1 MAIVLNLIKTEVLE
15 RLLPP
20 YKNIDCKSTF
30 SVQRATV
37 DTFQAPVLI
46 YQSMTVCAGSA
57 KPKEA
62 TGFVAACCLGCLFSV
77 GQLRQGVGNV
87 GGQYILNKE
96 KNN

>member
-37 DTFQAPVLI
+37 DTFQAPVLV
-46 YQSMTVCAGSA
+46 YQSTTVCAGSA

-62 TGFVAACCLGCLFSV
+62 AGFVAACCLGCLFSV
-77 GQLRQGVGNV
+77 GQLRQG
-87 GGQYILNKE
+87 GGQWGVDNIFFIKRN
-96 KNN
+96 